1 MRVFNPTH
9 PFVQDILSL
18 LTSVNRAGKTVKFCW
33 IPSHVGI
40 AGNELAD
47 AAARRAASA
56 ACTRRLPLPAR
67 DFYPVASR
75 RATSQSSAGSQQ
87 LSLDPVQRPPPQSWH
102 FSTTWSL
109 LEILEVGTVSSSD
122 HQLVRHV
129 SQGGHVPQPSHT
141 LYVRHRLLSGLS
153 RSSPA
158 ASQTCRPSAYCS
170 EPHPLA
176 SAAGD
181 GRLNT
186 STVILI
192 SIADRSVSDVLG
204 EWARSTR
211 TAPLLMSSV
220 SGRGV
225 RGPLRC

>member
-1 MRVFNPTH
+1 MG
-9 PFVQDILSL
+9 S
-18 LTSVNRAGKTVKFCW
+18 
-33 IPSHVGI
+33 
-40 AGNELAD
+40 
-47 AAARRAASA
+47 RRAAS
-56 ACTRRLPLPAR
+56 
-67 DFYPVASR
+67 
-75 RATSQSSAGSQQ
+75 QSSTGSQQ
-87 LSLDPVQRPPPQSWH
+87 LSLDPVQRPPSQSWH

-109 LEILEVGTVSSSD
+109 LEILEVGTTILSG
-122 HQLVRHV
+122 HQLVRHF
-129 SQGGHVPQPSHT
+129 SQGGHAPQPNHA
-141 LYVRHRLLSGLS
+141 LYVRHRLLSGPS
-153 RSSPA
+153 RSPPA

-176 SAAGD
+176 RAAGD

-220 SGRGV
+220 SGRGA